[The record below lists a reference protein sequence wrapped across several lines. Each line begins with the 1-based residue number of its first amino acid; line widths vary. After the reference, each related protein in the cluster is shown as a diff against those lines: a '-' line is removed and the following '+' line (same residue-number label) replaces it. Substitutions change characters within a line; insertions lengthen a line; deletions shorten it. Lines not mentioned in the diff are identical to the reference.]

1 MPSRHLGRCDGHH
14 EMVDCIGPL
23 SDPEGSGQRP
33 LWPLVNLLR
42 AIKPS
47 VINRPACA
55 APPLL
60 ICVRFRSYGTESVV
74 AVPRTE
80 DRICPCP

>member
-33 LWPLVNLLR
+33 LLAPCQFAKGHQ
-42 AIKPS
+42 AIGHKPTC
-47 VINRPACA
+47 VP

-60 ICVRFRSYGTESVV
+60 ICVDLG
-74 AVPRTE
+74 RTGQKASWPSQNGGQKL
-80 DRICPCP
+80 PCP